1 MQANL
6 SHYEDV
12 AELED
17 DILDFLPTVSDL
29 EVFGC
34 EIGIA
39 RPSRAPYRRLVRHIV
54 LATSWLPKP
63 SFGLVPF
70 KQHGV
75 AQHQLGHVRVCY
87 NIPKRR
93 TAVFKSWALLS
104 WRYLRVSTG

>member
-17 DILDFLPTVSDL
+17 DILDFLPTVSYL

-39 RPSRAPYRRLVRHIV
+39 RPSRAAISVRGI
-54 LATSWLPKP
+54 P
-63 SFGLVPF
+63 
-70 KQHGV
+70 HG
-75 AQHQLGHVRVCY
+75 ASAAAA
-87 NIPKRR
+87 K
-93 TAVFKSWALLS
+93 W
-104 WRYLRVSTG
+104 